1 MRLVNEA
8 LSKNN
13 DELYNKQISK
23 DDFGNASIIVVGCGG
38 AGNNTV
44 HRLMEIGIEG
54 AETIALNTD
63 KQHLEYINADKKIL
77 IGSTLT
83 RGLGAGGYPEI
94 GKKSA
99 ELAKNVLED
108 VLKNADLVFVTAGMG
123 GGTGTGSA
131 PIVAEIAK
139 ENGAVVIGMVTYPFK
154 IERARLKKAD
164 EGLARLTESCDTVIV
179 IDNNRLVDF
188 VPNLPINEA
197 FKVADEIIAQAVK
210 GITETISR
218 KSLINI
224 DYADVRSIMTD
235 GGVAMIGVGEVDYE
249 TKGDRVEK
257 VVKDTLSCPLLDVD
271 YKGATGALIHITGGP
286 DLTIGEANRI
296 GEGITESMESN
307 ANVIWGARIDPTM
320 EGCIRVMTI
329 ITGVKSSSIL
339 GSGEMPRRIIPKS
352 SQKSK
357 SSLGIDYIVYI
368 LYLYHNNLFL

>member
-257 VVKDTLSCPLLDVD
+257 VVKDTLSYPLLDVD

-357 SSLGIDYIVYI
+357 SSLGIDYIV
-368 LYLYHNNLFL
+368 

>member
-13 DELYNKQISK
+13 NELYNKQMSK

-63 KQHLEYINADKKIL
+63 KQHLEHINADKKIL

-164 EGLARLTESCDTVIV
+164 EGLANLTERCDTVIV

-210 GITETISR
+210 GITETISK

-286 DLTIGEANRI
+286 DLTLGEANRI
-296 GEGITESMESN
+296 GEGITENMEPS
-307 ANVIWGARIDPTM
+307 ANVIWGARIDPAM
-320 EGCIRVMTI
+320 EGCIRVMAI
-329 ITGVKSSSIL
+329 ITGVKSSSIF
-339 GSGEMPRRIIPKS
+339 GSGDMPRRRIIPKS

-357 SSLGIDYIVYI
+357 SLGIDYIV
-368 LYLYHNNLFL
+368 

>member
-218 KSLINI
+218 KGLINI

-357 SSLGIDYIVYI
+357 SSLGIDYIV
-368 LYLYHNNLFL
+368 

>member
-224 DYADVRSIMTD
+224 DYADVRSVMTN

-257 VVKDTLSCPLLDVD
+257 VVKDTLNCPLLDVE
-271 YKGATGALIHITGGP
+271 YRGATGALIHITGGP
-286 DLTIGEANRI
+286 DLTLGEANRI
-296 GEGITESMESN
+296 GEGITENMDPS

-320 EGCIRVMTI
+320 EGCIRVMAI
-329 ITGVKSSSIL
+329 ITGVKSSNIL
-339 GSGEMPRRIIPKS
+339 GSEEMPRRIIPKS

-357 SSLGIDYIVYI
+357 SSLGIDYIV
-368 LYLYHNNLFL
+368 

>member
-8 LSKNN
+8 LSKNA
-13 DELYNKQISK
+13 EEMYHKHASR

-63 KQHLEYINADKKIL
+63 KQHLEHINADKKIL

-164 EGLARLTESCDTVIV
+164 EGLAKLTESCDTVIV
-179 IDNNRLVDF
+179 IDNNRLVEF

-224 DYADVRSIMTD
+224 DYADVKSVMTN

-257 VVKDTLSCPLLDVD
+257 VVKDTLNCPLLDVE
-271 YKGATGALIHITGGP
+271 YGGATGALIHITGGP
-286 DLTIGEANRI
+286 DLTLGEANRI
-296 GEGITESMESN
+296 GEGITENMDPS

-320 EGCIRVMTI
+320 EGCIRVMAI
-329 ITGVKSSSIL
+329 ITGVKSSNIL
-339 GSGEMPRRIIPKS
+339 GSGEMPRRIIPKTAK
-352 SQKSK
+352 KSK
-357 SSLGIDYIVYI
+357 PSLGIDYIV
-368 LYLYHNNLFL
+368 

>member
-8 LSKNN
+8 LSSSS
-13 DELYNKQISK
+13 EEIYNKKASR
-23 DDFGNASIIVVGCGG
+23 DEFGNASILVIGCGG
-38 AGNNTV
+38 AGNNTI
-44 HRLMEIGIEG
+44 HRLTEIGIEG
-54 AETIALNTD
+54 AETMALNTD
-63 KQHLEYINADKKIL
+63 KQHLECVNADKKIL

-108 VLKNADLVFVTAGMG
+108 VLKNADLVFITAGMG

-131 PIVAEIAK
+131 PVVAEIAK

-164 EGLARLTESCDTVIV
+164 EGLARLTEACDTVIV
-179 IDNNRLVDF
+179 IDNNRLVEF
-188 VPNLPINEA
+188 VPNLPLNEA

-210 GITETISR
+210 GITETISQ

-224 DYADVRSIMTD
+224 DYADVRSVMTN

-249 TKGDRVEK
+249 TKGDRIEK
-257 VVKDTLSCPLLDVD
+257 VIKDTLSCPLLDVD
-271 YKGATGALIHITGGP
+271 YTGATGAIIHITGGT
-286 DLTIGEANRI
+286 DLTLGEANAI
-296 GEGITESMESN
+296 GEGITRSMDQN
-307 ANVIWGARIDPTM
+307 ANVIWGARLDPSM

-329 ITGVKSSSIL
+329 ITGVKSANIL
-339 GSGEMPRRIIPKS
+339 GKENDTGRRIIPKKV
-352 SQKSK
+352 QKPK
-357 SSLGIDYIVYI
+357 SSLNIDYIV
-368 LYLYHNNLFL
+368 

>member
-1 MRLVNEA
+1 MRLVSEA

-13 DELYNKQISK
+13 NELYNKQMSK

-63 KQHLEYINADKKIL
+63 KQHLEHINADKKIL

-108 VLKNADLVFVTAGMG
+108 VLKNADLVFITAGMG

-179 IDNNRLVDF
+179 IDNNRLVEF

-210 GITETISR
+210 GITETISK

-224 DYADVRSIMTD
+224 DYADVKSIMTD

-286 DLTIGEANRI
+286 DLTLGEANRI
-296 GEGITESMESN
+296 GEGITENMESN

-329 ITGVKSSSIL
+329 ITGVKSSNIY
-339 GSGEMPRRIIPKS
+339 GGGETPRRIIPKP
-352 SQKSK
+352 SQKNK
-357 SSLGIDYIVYI
+357 SLGIDYIV
-368 LYLYHNNLFL
+368 

>member
-8 LSKNN
+8 LSKNS
-13 DELYNKQISK
+13 EEMYQKHASR
-23 DDFGNASIIVVGCGG
+23 DDFGNANIIVVGCGG

-63 KQHLEYINADKKIL
+63 KQHLEHINADKKIL

-99 ELAKNVLED
+99 ELARNVLED

-179 IDNNRLVDF
+179 IDNNRLVEF

-210 GITETISR
+210 GITETISK

-224 DYADVRSIMTD
+224 DYADVRSVMTN
-235 GGVAMIGVGEVDYE
+235 GGVAMIGVGEVDNE

-257 VVKDTLSCPLLDVD
+257 VVKDTLKCPLLDVE
-271 YKGATGALIHITGGP
+271 YGGATGALIHITGGP
-286 DLTIGEANRI
+286 DLTLGEANRI
-296 GEGITESMESN
+296 GEGITENMDAS

-320 EGCIRVMTI
+320 EGCIRVMAI
-329 ITGVKSSSIL
+329 ITGVKSANIL
-339 GSGEMPRRIIPKS
+339 GSGETPRRIIPKS
-352 SQKSK
+352 AKKSK
-357 SSLGIDYIVYI
+357 PSLGIDYIV
-368 LYLYHNNLFL
+368 